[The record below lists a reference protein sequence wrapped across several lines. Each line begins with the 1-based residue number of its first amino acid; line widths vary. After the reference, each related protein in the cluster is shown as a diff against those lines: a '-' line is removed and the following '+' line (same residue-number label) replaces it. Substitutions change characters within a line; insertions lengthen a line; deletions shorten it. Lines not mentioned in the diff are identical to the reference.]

1 MQTRE
6 LTSLLFSK
14 IKNSD
19 TFRGHYSAL
28 PESWNKLG
36 LQNINNIIRNL
47 DPTNTG
53 FVNWRVLMTCLI
65 LLRSSVPTA
74 AQISKIESSFEQNKV
89 TEKEFLRQ
97 NYWFE
102 QTETSKDREYSHPF
116 DRVGMIKSLLFR
128 TNAVQEEAA
137 LLLNVRQFAT
147 TVGQLA
153 SKASQEKATFC
164 DVLFN

>member
-1 MQTRE
+1 MDFTVDNSTFNFINPPLPKLDALEEFRTDRFAIPQLESLLQEFLLISKSTGDEMQTRE
-6 LTSLLFSK
+6 LSSLLFSK

-28 PESWNKLG
+28 PETWNKLG

-65 LLRSSVPTA
+65 LLRSAVPTA
-74 AQISKIESSFEQNKV
+74 AQISKIESGLEQNKV
-89 TEKEFLRQ
+89 SENEFLGQ

-102 QTETSKDREYSHPF
+102 
-116 DRVGMIKSLLFR
+116 
-128 TNAVQEEAA
+128 
-137 LLLNVRQFAT
+137 
-147 TVGQLA
+147 
-153 SKASQEKATFC
+153 
-164 DVLFN
+164 